1 MVIVT
6 AILHIIIKVL
16 GVVRA
21 RMVVVKKN
29 ETPIP
34 VRLGNHYS
42 PTPQTRKVNASHKK
56 GMSISGLVVEYIV
69 AIDVT
74 RVRFPADA
82 LFECHIFVLRRF
94 TINKAM
100 LSASETQSLG
110 RARDN
115 DHDHISLA

>member
-1 MVIVT
+1 MC
-6 AILHIIIKVL
+6 LFVL
-16 GVVRA
+16 TIWRSRSG
-21 RMVVVKKN
+21 
-29 ETPIP
+29 
-34 VRLGNHYS
+34 RLD
-42 PTPQTRKVNASHKK
+42 VA
-56 GMSISGLVVEYIV
+56 SISGLVVEYIV
-69 AIDVT
+69 ATDVT